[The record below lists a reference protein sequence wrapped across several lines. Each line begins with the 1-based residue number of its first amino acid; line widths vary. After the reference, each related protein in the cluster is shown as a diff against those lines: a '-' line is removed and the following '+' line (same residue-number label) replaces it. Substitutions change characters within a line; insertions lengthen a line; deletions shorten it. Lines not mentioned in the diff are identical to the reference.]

1 MLYYITGVCPAFDG
15 LDVCHGCKEWCWL
28 SGVADKYER
37 CTEDSQC
44 ASVRR
49 NACSSMCTF

>member
-1 MLYYITGVCPAFDG
+1 MLYYIPGVCPAFDG